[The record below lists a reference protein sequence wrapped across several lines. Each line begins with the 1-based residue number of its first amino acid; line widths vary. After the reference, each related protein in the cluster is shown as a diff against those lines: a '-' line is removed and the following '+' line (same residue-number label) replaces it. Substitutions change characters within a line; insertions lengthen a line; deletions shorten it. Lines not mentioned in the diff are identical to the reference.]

1 MSSFQIGDIVVGNNS
16 WLNGLLGY
24 GGQPGVIIHV
34 GKYSSIMHLFII
46 NDDITLMNEYVDK
59 LSLNMDKKEEELKIG
74 DLVELKP
81 RIRDILTVNGVGT
94 IISATVIKTNDFDGT
109 WTNDE
114 IHAFIVY
121 FPQDD
126 YEYTIPRSC
135 LQLFSKT
142 D

>member
-1 MSSFQIGDIVVGNNS
+1 M
-16 WLNGLLGY
+16 
-24 GGQPGVIIHV
+24 VIRT
-34 GKYSSIMHLFII
+34 SITLTNYNPIINLEFRLHRIAAEAFII

-135 LQLFSKT
+135 LQLFSNSKT